1 MTIPEPRYYLKDTK
15 SLNPTL
21 IYLQAKYSINGQSQ
35 RVTLICAD
43 KILPLD
49 WDNVKQ
55 RAIVSKRNLAAGE
68 INLLIDKMGAAFK
81 SSYRNLLIENIV
93 PTQIAVKERMEEILN
108 LRPKI
113 IIQKM
118 TFYLFMN
125 NFISDNQIN
134 KKANTLKAYN
144 STIKVIKEYGS
155 VLKKEIH
162 FEDINLSWYTLF
174 IKFLQNKGL
183 CNSSVGKYIKNLK
196 SILNSATEQGYNSN
210 LIFRT
215 KSFSKPSEDSHK
227 TFVSENEILQLLNT
241 DLEDDK
247 MKNIVRDYFVISTL
261 TGLRFSDLVRIKKEN
276 IINDRIQIV
285 TLKTGAEVIIPIASH
300 VKFIFE
306 KYDYNLPKCPCN
318 QVYNRVIKQI
328 GKQAGLD
335 GTEVITKTI
344 GGIITTKRFEKWQLL
359 CSHTGRRS
367 FVSNAILSGINTSA
381 IMLISGHKS
390 HSVFNTYV
398 RFDNHQNAENL
409 SKHSFFK

>member
-196 SILNSATEQGYNSN
+196 SILNSATEQG
-210 LIFRT
+210 
-215 KSFSKPSEDSHK
+215 
-227 TFVSENEILQLLNT
+227 
-241 DLEDDK
+241 
-247 MKNIVRDYFVISTL
+247 
-261 TGLRFSDLVRIKKEN
+261 
-276 IINDRIQIV
+276 
-285 TLKTGAEVIIPIASH
+285 
-300 VKFIFE
+300 
-306 KYDYNLPKCPCN
+306 
-318 QVYNRVIKQI
+318 
-328 GKQAGLD
+328 
-335 GTEVITKTI
+335 
-344 GGIITTKRFEKWQLL
+344 
-359 CSHTGRRS
+359 
-367 FVSNAILSGINTSA
+367 
-381 IMLISGHKS
+381 
-390 HSVFNTYV
+390 
-398 RFDNHQNAENL
+398 
-409 SKHSFFK
+409 